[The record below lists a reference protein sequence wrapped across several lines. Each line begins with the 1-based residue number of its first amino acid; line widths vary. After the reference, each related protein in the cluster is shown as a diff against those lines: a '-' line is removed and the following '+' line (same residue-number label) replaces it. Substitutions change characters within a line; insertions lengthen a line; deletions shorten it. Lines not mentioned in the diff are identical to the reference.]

1 MDNKNNKS
9 NEELIAEI
17 SLLQHRI
24 NTLEESFVNY
34 RKQMEIELYNS
45 KEEAKF
51 AYKSNSVLL
60 SNMGHDI
67 RVPMNGV
74 LGMIDLL
81 NQTEL
86 TVEQKEYVHV
96 ISNSADNLMTIMD
109 DILDFSKIQ
118 IGAVELE
125 NKTINLRK
133 SIQEIVSLLEMKT
146 KGKGIYLQY
155 SVSES
160 VPEYIN
166 VDPVRLKQ
174 ILINLIN
181 NAIKYTKEGGIKI
194 NVELIEQNNNSV
206 KLKFSI
212 IDTGIGIP
220 ENNKEKIKNAFQIN
234 EIQTHFSE
242 GGIGLGLAIS
252 KKLIELF
259 KGEIGFD
266 SIYGKGSSFWFYI
279 TLEKSDGINP
289 ETIQEHS
296 FKQPSLFRQLN
307 ILLVEDNHLNQKFAT
322 AALQK
327 AGHIVDIAENGK
339 IALDKYHKNKY
350 DIILMDIQMP
360 IMDGIEA
367 TLKIREWE
375 KSNNI
380 NPADHIKIVAI
391 TAYAMEKDRERCLAS
406 GMDQFLSKPFRHNEL
421 IKIIEDLTL

>member
-194 NVELIEQNNNSV
+194 NIELIEQNNNSV

-279 TLEKSDGINP
+279 SLEKSDSINP

-296 FKQPSLFRQLN
+296 SKRPSLFRQLN

-375 KSNNI
+375 KLNNI

>member
-279 TLEKSDGINP
+279 TLEKSDGINQ
-289 ETIQEHS
+289 EAIQEHS
-296 FKQPSLFRQLN
+296 SKQPSLFRQLN

-339 IALDKYHKNKY
+339 IALDKYYKNKY

-421 IKIIEDLTL
+421 IKIIEDLIL

>member
-34 RKQMEIELYNS
+34 RKQMEIELFNS

-86 TVEQKEYVHV
+86 TAEQKEYVHI
-96 ISNSADNLMTIMD
+96 ISNSADNLMTIID

-155 SVSES
+155 FVSES

-166 VDPVRLKQ
+166 ADSVRLKQ

-266 SIYGKGSSFWFYI
+266 SLYGKGSSFWFYV
-279 TLEKSDGINP
+279 TLEKSDGINQ
-289 ETIQEHS
+289 EAIQEHS
-296 FKQPSLFRQLN
+296 FKQSGLFRQLN

-375 KSNNI
+375 KLNNI
-380 NPADHIKIVAI
+380 NPANHIKIVAI

>member
-51 AYKSNSVLL
+51 AYRSNSVLL

-86 TVEQKEYVHV
+86 TAEQKEYVHV

-118 IGAVELE
+118 IGTVELE

-160 VPEYIN
+160 VPEYFN

-194 NVELIEQNNNSV
+194 NVELIEENNNSV

-279 TLEKSDGINP
+279 SLEKSDSINP
-289 ETIQEHS
+289 EAIQEYS
-296 FKQPSLFRQLN
+296 SKRPNLFRQLN

-350 DIILMDIQMP
+350 DVILMDIQMP

-380 NPADHIKIVAI
+380 NPPDHIKIVAI